1 LELSDVKT
9 RDRPG
14 LAAPAPSP
22 RIAEFRRRLPGQ
34 LVSFAC
40 IGVASTAAYALL
52 YLGLR
57 GVGVT
62 AQVANAT
69 SLLLTAIAN
78 TAANRRLTFGV
89 RGSENATKHLVQGMI
104 AFGAGLALTAPA
116 LAVLHWVSA
125 KPSHVAEVAV
135 LIAANLLATAMRFVL
150 YRWWVFRPTPS
161 TPA

>member
-1 LELSDVKT
+1 ME
-9 RDRPG
+9 
-14 LAAPAPSP
+14 
-22 RIAEFRRRLPGQ
+22 IRRRLRGQLLASGGTTPRAFGLQ

-40 IGVASTAAYALL
+40 IGVATTAVYALL

-57 GVGVT
+57 EADVA

-89 RGSENATKHLVQGMI
+89 RGSENATKHLVQGLI

-116 LAVLHWVSA
+116 LATLRWVSGR
-125 KPSHVAEVAV
+125 PSHVAEVTV
-135 LIAANLLATAMRFVL
+135 LIAANLLATMVRFVL
-150 YRWWVFRPTPS
+150 YRWWVFRPTS
-161 TPA
+161 SRPA